1 MLILRH
7 DIKKMTAWFNKSCCV
22 FVYMHV
28 TLLGGSGFRS
38 DRGGVVHDET
48 VSGVGD
54 DRVSHSAEKQKIL
67 LDVHQTTATALL
79 HRWSEPV
86 LNSLYLLTV
95 YVGESCNKV
104 LDSSASYR

>member
-1 MLILRH
+1 
-7 DIKKMTAWFNKSCCV
+7 MTAWFNKSCCV

-86 LNSLYLLTV
+86 LKASGQLTV
-95 YVGESCNKV
+95 PTYSICW
-104 LDSSASYR
+104 